1 MPNFVTPSSTHAP
14 ALSSADPVDR
24 AIQPV
29 STEQLGYFARREVK
43 RHQEREVVSQT
54 KGRISEERRQAEQVA
69 TLALQARGAIARA
82 EIGRVTGESLA
93 AVAGAAYESH
103 KAITG
108 VQGESRVLGTLANFE
123 ALNGHGRAIQE
134 MVNKGQ
140 LTPEQAEIALR
151 TAQAVHAE
159 TEQRMDKGYLL
170 VRDATDATFTAA
182 LAPITSAMPKT

>member
-24 AIQPV
+24 AVHPAT
-29 STEQLGYFARREVK
+29 TEQLGYFARREVK
-43 RHQEREVVSQT
+43 RHQEREVVSQA

-108 VQGESRVLGTLANFE
+108 VQGEGSSERETTQSPEGEQDAARSSQKKYTEFRKQMEEVIDSEPLPLGHRETVRKYFESIRPAN
-123 ALNGHGRAIQE
+123 GD
-134 MVNKGQ
+134 V
-140 LTPEQAEIALR
+140 
-151 TAQAVHAE
+151 
-159 TEQRMDKGYLL
+159 TE
-170 VRDATDATFTAA
+170 
-182 LAPITSAMPKT
+182 